1 MFYSSDVIVMT
12 TEAEVVV
19 GIVVEEVAEVGIEE
33 IEIVKML
40 IPPRRNIMIS
50 LTALFGEQL
59 LFRNKLLTWFQTFQV
74 SPAPRPRSRLLQIRS
89 SPSPGPIGVEPRP
102 PPLKSFPAYQ
112 V

>member
-59 LFRNKLLTWFQTFQV
+59 LFRNKLLTWSQTFQV
-74 SPAPRPRSRLLQIRS
+74 SPAPRRRSRLLQIRS

>member
-12 TEAEVVV
+12 TEAEVGV

-50 LTALFGEQL
+50 LTAL
-59 LFRNKLLTWFQTFQV
+59 
-74 SPAPRPRSRLLQIRS
+74 
-89 SPSPGPIGVEPRP
+89 
-102 PPLKSFPAYQ
+102 
-112 V
+112 